1 MRWCKVAQLSPSFI
15 LLCGADVAQ
24 PALKMFHR
32 KRELRIFSR
41 NSLISLVP
49 EAGLEPAQRYTP
61 RDFKSLVSTN
71 STTRA

>member
-1 MRWCKVAQLSPSFI
+1 MVEASRSITEKVVEKWWKFS
-15 LLCGADVAQ
+15 
-24 PALKMFHR
+24 LKMFHR
-32 KRELRIFSR
+32 KRELHEFSR